1 MATIAVT
8 ATMDSPRQNQR
19 RAQLRQLIEEAGQAA
34 DLSRL
39 SGTPKTHLS
48 AILAGRRGIGDQLAA
63 KLEAVMGKPAGWMD
77 QAAVTSPGYSAAAA
91 TVLHAREPGPQADEE
106 LAVALQAIAL
116 ATARLGAVE
125 RRQVAALLS
134 LLAEQPATR
143 QETCAALM
151 RLLQPPAASLAA
163 PRR

>member
-1 MATIAVT
+1 MATITST

-19 RAQLRQLIEEAGQAA
+19 RAQLRRLIEEAGQAA
-34 DLSRL
+34 DLARL

-63 KLEAVMGKPAGWMD
+63 KLESVMGKPAGWMD
-77 QAAVTSPGYSAAAA
+77 QAAVTAAGYSAATA
-91 TVLHAREPGPQADEE
+91 TVLQARESGPQADDE
-106 LAVALQAIAL
+106 LASALQVIAL
-116 ATARLGAVE
+116 AAAKLGAVE

-134 LLAEQPATR
+134 LLAEQPASR
-143 QETCAALM
+143 QEACAALM
-151 RLLQPPAASLAA
+151 RLLQPPAASHAA

>member
-1 MATIAVT
+1 M

-19 RAQLRQLIEEAGQAA
+19 RAQLQKLIEEAGHAA

-39 SGTPKTHLS
+39 TGTPKTHIS

-77 QAAVTSPGYSAAAA
+77 QAADMAAGYPAPSATA
-91 TVLHAREPGPQADEE
+91 TVLQAREPAPQAEDALSGALET
-106 LAVALQAIAL
+106 LARAAS
-116 ATARLGAVE
+116 RLGTVE

-134 LLAEQPATR
+134 LLAEEPAGR
-143 QETCAALM
+143 QATCAALM
-151 RLLQPPAASLAA
+151 RLLQPPVASPAA

>member
-1 MATIAVT
+1 M

-19 RAQLRQLIEEAGQAA
+19 RAQLQKLIEEAGHAA

-77 QAAVTSPGYSAAAA
+77 QAAIAVTGYPAAAGEV
-91 TVLHAREPGPQADEE
+91 TVLRAREPAPAAPD
-106 LAVALQAIAL
+106 AL
-116 ATARLGAVE
+116 ADALKTVARAASRLGTVE

-134 LLAEQPATR
+134 LLAEEPASA
-143 QETCAALM
+143 EATCAALI
-151 RLLQPPAASLAA
+151 RLLQPAAATPSA
-163 PRR
+163 PHR

>member
-1 MATIAVT
+1 M

-19 RAQLRQLIEEAGQAA
+19 RARLQQLVEEAGQAA

-39 SGTPKTHLS
+39 SGTPNTHIS

-63 KLEAVMGKPAGWMD
+63 KLESVMGKPAGWMD
-77 QAAVTSPGYSAAAA
+77 QGEGGALTYPSAGA
-91 TVLHAREPGPQADEE
+91 TVLSARESSPQPDAE
-106 LAVALQAIAL
+106 LALALQTIAL
-116 ATARLGAVE
+116 ATARLTAVE

-134 LLAEQPATR
+134 LLAEEPGSR
-143 QETCAALM
+143 RETCAALM
-151 RLLQPPAASLAA
+151 RLLQPRAASPAA

>member
-1 MATIAVT
+1 
-8 ATMDSPRQNQR
+8 MDSPRQNQR
-19 RAQLRQLIEEAGQAA
+19 RAQLQKLIEEAGHAA

-77 QAAVTSPGYSAAAA
+77 QAAAPTYPPATATA
-91 TVLHAREPGPQADEE
+91 TVLKASEPAPPAHN
-106 LAVALQAIAL
+106 AL
-116 ATARLGAVE
+116 ADALETVARMASRLGPVE

-134 LLAEQPATR
+134 LLAEEPASA
-143 QETCAALM
+143 EATCAALI
-151 RLLQPPAASLAA
+151 RLLQPAAATPSA

>member
-1 MATIAVT
+1 M
-8 ATMDSPRQNQR
+8 ATMDSPRQNLR
-19 RAQLRQLIEEAGQAA
+19 RAQLQKLVEEAGHAA

-63 KLEAVMGKPAGWMD
+63 KLENVMGKPAGWMD
-77 QAAVTSPGYSAAAA
+77 QMDGAAAAYPAGYPAAAA
-91 TVLHAREPGPQADEE
+91 TVLQAREPAPGTPGE
-106 LAVALQAIAL
+106 LAAALDAVAR
-116 ATARLGAVE
+116 ATATLGPVE

-134 LLAEQPATR
+134 LLAEEPAAR
-143 QETCAALM
+143 QQTCAALI
-151 RLLQPPAASLAA
+151 RLLEPPGASPAA